1 MKTNLKNMAWM
12 LAATLV
18 MAACSDSL
26 DESENTGQGPLTGE
40 GYVKVAINMPSTSGN
55 STRSNDSNDPDPDVS
70 LEDGVANEYNVN
82 NAILAF
88 FKCSKTS
95 TDGTPETKA
104 TFVKAYALSKN
115 DLAISG
121 SAETPQVTEQVSVIT
136 EAPKVDKTNEQ
147 LYVLAI
153 LNYDNSIL
161 SVGIDGTLTVN
172 GTSLNSNSNSG
183 LSALQGKISVPSS
196 TTNDDFVYKFTGGS
210 SSTTRNQFTMT
221 NAPLSDQAGTS
232 STIANAKAYT
242 LVPVTVYDTKAQAI
256 NGDVAKIYVERVV
269 AKVTLKLGSTHQVTG
284 NDKQIK
290 VTEADGTETQ
300 DIVEI
305 TGWCLNVTNN
315 STKLVRDVT
324 NFNSNATGWLYTGG
338 SNGNKAE
345 RFAGTRAIQNASFG
359 VSGESNYY
367 RIYWAKD
374 CNYVGTGS
382 TDLTTVN
389 TDFTTYYTMD
399 NGTVTPQAPTW
410 NSNLATTSTTGN
422 ACYCLENTMD
432 YNQQM
437 DDRTTGVLIKTDYY
451 TFFQGDA
458 SGNPQKRSF
467 FVCGT
472 SAAKYPEQK
481 VGEGSTSGGTDA
493 FVDYVMGKADELIT
507 TDSHKFKG
515 SGLTLK
521 TLKSGTYTKV
531 ADVFTFTATGDA
543 LTAQQAAVGA
553 VVGGRI
559 SYYKDGENY
568 YYSSLIRHFSDDE
581 EVSVPT
587 SGIASADDYQL
598 KHLGRYGVVRN
609 NWYEISINSVSGP
622 GDPTIV
628 PPGGNPDDEAEG
640 YINCTI
646 NVLSWAKRS
655 QGVDL

>member
-26 DESENTGQGPLTGE
+26 DESSNTGQGPLTGE
-40 GYVKVAINMPSTSGN
+40 GYVKVAINMPSTNGN
-55 STRSNDSNDPDPDVS
+55 STRSSDDSNDPDPDVS
-70 LEDGVANEYNVN
+70 LEDGEANEYNVN

-88 FKCSKTS
+88 FKCSKTLA
-95 TDGTPETKA
+95 DGTPETKA
-104 TFVKAYALSKN
+104 TFVKAYALGTA
-115 DLAISG
+115 DLVTSG

-136 EAPKVDKTNEQ
+136 EAPKVDNTQEQ

-153 LNYDNSIL
+153 LNYNSSL
-161 SVGIDGTLTVN
+161 FATNDGALTVN
-172 GTSLNSNSNSG
+172 GSTVSK
-183 LSALQGKISVPSS
+183 LSDLQKKISASI
-196 TTNDDFVYKFTGGS
+196 TGETLTNDDFVYKFTGGS
-210 SSTTRNQFTMT
+210 TTSNRNQFTMT
-221 NAPLSDQAGTS
+221 NAPLSDKAGTS
-232 STIANAKAYT
+232 SSDITDAKAYT
-242 LVPVTVYDTKAQAI
+242 LVPVTVYDTKAQAT

-269 AKVTLKLGSTHQVTG
+269 AKATLTLGANNKVA
-284 NDKQIK
+284 DKDAQIK
-290 VTEADGTETQ
+290 VTDADGTTPTG

-305 TGWCLNVTNN
+305 TGWYLNVTNN

-324 NFNSNATGWLYTGG
+324 NFKSTTGGWLYTDG
-338 SNGNKAE
+338 SNGNEAE

-367 RIYWAKD
+367 RIYWAQD
-374 CNYVGTGS
+374 CNYVDTGT
-382 TDLTTVN
+382 DATVVA
-389 TDFTTYYTMD
+389 TDFTTYSTYYIDDDGNVQSTSLSWTPSW
-399 NGTVTPQAPTW
+399 NG
-410 NSNLATTSTTGN
+410 LGK

-432 YNQQM
+432 FSQQK
-437 DDRTTGVLIKTDYY
+437 DDRTTGVLIKTIYLTKFEGEDNA
-451 TFFQGDA
+451 TA
-458 SGNPQKRSF
+458 KSF

-472 SAAKYPEQK
+472 SAAKYPEEQ
-481 VGEGSTSGGTDA
+481 VGEGSASNGTDA
-493 FVDYVMGKADELIT
+493 FVNYVMRGADELIT
-507 TDSHKFKG
+507 TDSHKFNG
-515 SGLTLK
+515 SGLALK

-531 ADVFTFTATGDA
+531 ADVFTFTATDDA
-543 LTAQQAAVGA
+543 LAAQQAAVGA

-568 YYSSLIRHFSDDE
+568 YYSSLIRHFSDGE
-581 EVSVPT
+581 GVSVPT

-609 NWYEISINSVSGP
+609 NWYEIEINSVSGP
-622 GDPTIV
+622 GDPAIV
-628 PPGGNPDDEAEG
+628 KPDGGTDDEAEG